1 MTHTQTT
8 YTNRIALR
16 AGKKEARPAEV
27 GALASVLEKSATEL
41 KQSKLLKCKQTLQI
55 ATFNVRTLNRIG
67 QLPELIAS
75 AEENK
80 IDIICIQEHIY
91 THTEDIKYH
100 ETSNGWSL
108 VTVSAWKNSVNA
120 AVGGVGLLI
129 GPRALKTIN
138 SVEKIQ
144 PRMMAA
150 TFNGNPRATIVSC
163 YSPTN
168 VSEETELVTF
178 YDELSSLVRSI
189 PKHNMLVIGGDMN
202 AQIGKDGN
210 NKYSLHNT
218 SNRNG
223 QHLTDFMIENRLTC
237 LNTNYQ
243 KREGKLWTYTY
254 ANNTKTQIDYVLINK
269 KWKNSAM
276 NCEAYSSFE
285 GVSTDHRI
293 ITAKI
298 RLSLR
303 KNAKRTATTK
313 HYDWALLNNRDIR
326 DKYVLELRNRFETLQ
341 EKTEKS
347 TPNDEYENF
356 VNAHL
361 EAAAKYIPTKL
372 KTKYRV
378 PWETLVV
385 REKRALVKTA
395 SKNYRKN
402 PTNTNAL
409 KLKTAQYQLAGV
421 YIKEQTEYIQNQID
435 KIRDSV
441 EDRQSRIA
449 WQTINEVSR
458 RKNTAKAKLK
468 AANQQ
473 ERIKLWKQHFENLL
487 GNPPKIT
494 HEPITRIIS
503 KQLDIKL
510 GPFTQEELDSV
521 LRKMKNRK
529 AAGLDVIPPEVWK
542 ARQFDD
548 ILLRHCNAVYNQN
561 PIDRWMKGC
570 ILPFPKK
577 GDLGLAKNYRGIT
590 LTSIAAKIYN
600 ALLRN
605 RIEPEIDNILRKNQ
619 NGFRRN
625 RSTTS
630 QILTIRRILE
640 GVRAKNLQATL
651 IFVDFTKAFDSIHR
665 GKMEQILLAYGIP
678 KETVEAITILYRNTK
693 VKV

>member
-1 MTHTQTT
+1 MFV
-8 YTNRIALR
+8 YFF
-16 AGKKEARPAEV
+16 
-27 GALASVLEKSATEL
+27 KSATEL

-75 AEENK
+75 AEEYK
-80 IDIICIQEHIY
+80 IDIICIQEHRY

-100 ETSNGWSL
+100 ETGNGWSL
-108 VTVSAWKNSVNA
+108 ATVSAWKNSVNA

-129 GPRALKTIN
+129 GPRALKTLNSVGGVGLLIGPRALKTLN

-150 TFNGNPRATIVSC
+150 TFNGNPRPTIISC

-202 AQIGKDGN
+202 AQIGKNGN

-223 QHLTDFMIENRLTC
+223 QHLTDFMIENRLAC

-254 ANNTKTQIDYVLINK
+254 ANNTKAQIDYVLINK
-269 KWKNSAM
+269 KWKNSAL

-285 GVSTDHRI
+285 GESTDHRI
-293 ITAKI
+293 VTAKI

-313 HYDWALLNNRDIR
+313 HYDWALLNNKDIR

-356 VNAHL
+356 INAHL
-361 EAAAKYIPTKL
+361 EAAAKYIPTKI

-378 PWETLVV
+378 PWETLAV
-385 REKRALVKTA
+385 REKRVLVKTA

-409 KLKTAQYQLAGV
+409 KLKTAQYQLAGI
-421 YIKEQTEYIQNQID
+421 YIKEQTEYTQNQID

-449 WQTINEVSR
+449 WQTIEERTQPKQN
-458 RKNTAKAKLK
+458 LK
-468 AANQQ
+468 QQ
-473 ERIKLWKQHFENLL
+473 TN
-487 GNPPKIT
+487 
-494 HEPITRIIS
+494 
-503 KQLDIKL
+503 
-510 GPFTQEELDSV
+510 
-521 LRKMKNRK
+521 
-529 AAGLDVIPPEVWK
+529 
-542 ARQFDD
+542 
-548 ILLRHCNAVYNQN
+548 
-561 PIDRWMKGC
+561 
-570 ILPFPKK
+570 KK
-577 GDLGLAKNYRGIT
+577 
-590 LTSIAAKIYN
+590 
-600 ALLRN
+600 
-605 RIEPEIDNILRKNQ
+605 E
-619 NGFRRN
+619 
-625 RSTTS
+625 
-630 QILTIRRILE
+630 
-640 GVRAKNLQATL
+640 
-651 IFVDFTKAFDSIHR
+651 
-665 GKMEQILLAYGIP
+665 
-678 KETVEAITILYRNTK
+678 
-693 VKV
+693 

>member
-1 MTHTQTT
+1 M
-8 YTNRIALR
+8 
-16 AGKKEARPAEV
+16 
-27 GALASVLEKSATEL
+27 
-41 KQSKLLKCKQTLQI
+41 
-55 ATFNVRTLNRIG
+55 
-67 QLPELIAS
+67 
-75 AEENK
+75 
-80 IDIICIQEHIY
+80 
-91 THTEDIKYH
+91 
-100 ETSNGWSL
+100 
-108 VTVSAWKNSVNA
+108 
-120 AVGGVGLLI
+120 
-129 GPRALKTIN
+129 
-138 SVEKIQ
+138 
-144 PRMMAA
+144 
-150 TFNGNPRATIVSC
+150 
-163 YSPTN
+163 
-168 VSEETELVTF
+168 
-178 YDELSSLVRSI
+178 
-189 PKHNMLVIGGDMN
+189 
-202 AQIGKDGN
+202 
-210 NKYSLHNT
+210 
-218 SNRNG
+218 
-223 QHLTDFMIENRLTC
+223 
-237 LNTNYQ
+237 
-243 KREGKLWTYTY
+243 
-254 ANNTKTQIDYVLINK
+254 
-269 KWKNSAM
+269 
-276 NCEAYSSFE
+276 
-285 GVSTDHRI
+285 
-293 ITAKI
+293 
-298 RLSLR
+298 
-303 KNAKRTATTK
+303 
-313 HYDWALLNNRDIR
+313 
-326 DKYVLELRNRFETLQ
+326 
-341 EKTEKS
+341 
-347 TPNDEYENF
+347 
-356 VNAHL
+356 
-361 EAAAKYIPTKL
+361 
-372 KTKYRV
+372 
-378 PWETLVV
+378 

-409 KLKTAQYQLAGV
+409 KLKTAQYQLAGI

-521 LRKMKNRK
+521 HRKIKNRK
-529 AAGLDVIPPEVWK
+529 AAGLDEIPPEVWK
-542 ARQFDD
+542 TRQFND
-548 ILLRHCNAVYNQN
+548 ILLNQN

-590 LTSIAAKIYN
+590 LTSIAAKINN

-605 RIEPEIDNILRKNQ
+605 RREPKIDNILRKNQ

-640 GVRAKNLQATL
+640 GVWAKNLQATL

-678 KETVEAITILYRNTK
+678 KETVAAITILYRNTK